1 MLDYMRDAIT
11 LGGVYLLFGLG
22 LTLSWGVLNVLN
34 LAHGNVLVAAALT
47 GYLLTTGSAVLP
59 ITVLLPVC
67 IAVGAVLGLALELLV
82 FRPIRARA
90 RSEDNAALAIL
101 IGSIA
106 AGAVLHAVADD
117 ITGGRVRVIDP
128 RSFPIEVYPLFGTTV
143 SNLQLLIVGLS
154 LGIGV
159 ALALFVTRTR
169 QGRALR
175 ALAFDRQTCGLL
187 GISADRLALTT
198 MAIAGALAG
207 AGGLLLALYIGSVEA
222 SMTDSLLLKA
232 FAVIIIG
239 GVGSVYGAIAGA
251 FLIAAAEVAT
261 VVLLGSGARDA
272 VVFTVILLLLLLR
285 PQGLFA
291 RSAWQRA

>member
-1 MLDYMRDAIT
+1 MTDYLRDAIT

-34 LAHGNVLVAAALT
+34 LAHGNVLVAAALSA
-47 GYLLTTGSAVLP
+47 YLLTTSSALP
-59 ITVLLPVC
+59 ILVLLPAC
-67 IAVGAVLGLALELLV
+67 IVVGAVLGLALELLV

-90 RSEDNAALAIL
+90 RTEDSAALAIL

-106 AGAVLHAVADD
+106 AGAVLHAVNNG
-117 ITGGRVRVIDP
+117 ITGGLVRTIDP
-128 RSFPIEVYPLFGTTV
+128 STFPIETYPVLGTTV
-143 SNLQLLIVGLS
+143 SNLQLLIVGLA
-154 LGIGV
+154 LGTGV

-175 ALAFDRQTCGLL
+175 ALAHDRRTCGLL

-251 FLIAAAEVAT
+251 FLIAAAEVST

-272 VVFTVILLLLLLR
+272 VVFSVILVLLLLR
-285 PQGLFA
+285 PQGLFT

>member
-1 MLDYMRDAIT
+1 MIDYVRDAIT

-34 LAHGNVLVAAALT
+34 LAHGNVLVAAALA
-47 GYLLTTGSAVLP
+47 GYLLTTGASLP
-59 ITVLLPVC
+59 IVVLLPAC
-67 IAVGAVLGLALELLV
+67 MAVGALLGLVLELLV

-90 RSEDNAALAIL
+90 RSEESAALAIL

-106 AGAVLHAVADD
+106 AGAMLHAINYG
-117 ITGGRVRVIDP
+117 ITGGRVRTIDP
-128 RSFPIEVYPLFGTTV
+128 RTFPIETYPVAGTTV
-143 SNLQLLIVGLS
+143 SNLQLLIVGLA
-154 LGIGV
+154 LGAGV

-175 ALAFDRQTCGLL
+175 ALAYDRHTCGLL

-222 SMTDSLLLKA
+222 SMSDSLLLKA

-251 FLIAAAEVAT
+251 FLIAAAEVST

-285 PQGLFA
+285 PQGLFV